1 MKCQATSN
9 TTHSVLISKEIGYKS
24 YKEICSG
31 EPKKVNLGYWGN
43 FKAEGAYIFKVENNS
58 LLQIDRHTVDYI
70 NGQTSTMPFENE
82 VLSKF
87 FSTHNI
93 EPNWLHC
100 NFSTGNYDEDLG
112 GWTGCLGKV

>member
-9 TTHSVLISKEIGYKS
+9 TTHSVLISKEISYKS

-31 EPKKVNLGYWGN
+31 ETKKVNLGYYGN
-43 FKAEGAYIFKVENNS
+43 SRSFKVENNS
-58 LLQIDRHTVDYI
+58 LVQIKREPEDYI
-70 NGQTSTMPFENE
+70 HGRSSIMPFDSE

-93 EPNWLHC
+93 DQNWLHC
-100 NFSTGNYDEDLG
+100 NFSSGYYDDELG
-112 GWTGCLGKV
+112 GWTGCMGKV